1 MFYFIGSGKKSIDD
15 LNLILLAP
23 LLSFFRKIKFT
34 ENILGAIDLIEFIS
48 RRLEHSLVLDRI
60 VPYYLHLLVVDSNT
74 NNTNNHTAAVVKS
87 RALVVLNDSLRRTKR
102 INVDNMDI
110 FGEIVFDVLARASKH
125 ESDLVRAAV
134 ARTILSFSAL
144 ALRYLRAKHKYLKR
158 KFKKAWKESFA
169 KTELAQYKL
178 RIREI
183 ILELINKPNDSAG
196 ASGPSAAL
204 KRETLFPSDFANV
217 CTYFRYKLYL

>member
-1 MFYFIGSGKKSIDD
+1 M
-15 LNLILLAP
+15 LAP

-60 VPYYLHLLVVDSNT
+60 VPYYLHLLDDTSNNNN
-74 NNTNNHTAAVVKS
+74 NNTNKHNTAAAVVKS
-87 RALVVLNDSLRRTKR
+87 RALVVLNDSLRRTKK

-183 ILELINKPNDSAG
+183 ILELINKPN
-196 ASGPSAAL
+196 ASSAAL
-204 KRETLFPSDFANV
+204 KRETLFPSDFVHV
-217 CTYFRYKLYL
+217 CTYFRY

>member
-1 MFYFIGSGKKSIDD
+1 M
-15 LNLILLAP
+15 LAP

-60 VPYYLHLLVVDSNT
+60 VPYYLHLLVDSN

-183 ILELINKPNDSAG
+183 ILELINKPN
-196 ASGPSAAL
+196 GPSAAL

-217 CTYFRYKLYL
+217 CTYFRY